1 MTPSMLVALCL
12 VSGSSWPV
20 MVESATIIIHY
31 QGSFSEK
38 LYRMG
43 QYPNEERTNME
54 CDIMRKP
61 RNGDD

>member
-1 MTPSMLVALCL
+1 
-12 VSGSSWPV
+12 